1 MNEAVTFSTEIKK
14 QSLTTREAAQ
24 YIGFSVDAMKK
35 SRIQGSLCGE
45 RPPKFVRIGKK
56 TIRYLINDLDEWLN
70 QRDRYETIAQ
80 EQ

>member
-1 MNEAVTFSTEIKK
+1 MLAVH
-14 QSLTTREAAQ
+14 LL
-24 YIGFSVDAMKK
+24 IGSGNLLGQLVGN

-56 TIRYLINDLDEWLN
+56 TVRYLINDLDEWLN
-70 QRDRYETIAQ
+70 QRERYETIAQ